1 MPIEKQKA
9 IAEITEGNRRWADT
23 RRASDPDFFS
33 RLSKGQQPPFLY
45 IGCADSRVPPDGI
58 TGSDPGRL
66 FVTRNIANMVRPDDI
81 ALGSVV
87 QYAVEVLKVEHV
99 IVCGH
104 TGCGGVQAALAD
116 QALDGALG
124 AWLAPLRGLV
134 DQSRAELAGLD
145 ERGRWNRMVEIN
157 VAAQVRALAG
167 FPVIRAAWDAGRELS
182 IQGWVFDVEAG
193 RLNHLNVVDAAAAE

>member
-1 MPIEKQKA
+1 MPIEKQRA
-9 IAEITEGNRRWADT
+9 IAELTERNRRWADT
-23 RRASDPDFFS
+23 RRASDPDFFT

-58 TGSDPGRL
+58 TGSDPGSL

-87 QYAVEVLKVEHV
+87 QYAVDVLKVEHV

-104 TGCGGVQAALAD
+104 TACGGVQAALGE
-116 QALDGALG
+116 QTLDGPLES
-124 AWLAPLRGLV
+124 WLKPLRSLV
-134 DQSRAELAGLD
+134 EQCRGELAGLD
-145 ERGRWNRMVEIN
+145 EGARWRRMVELN
-157 VAAQVRALAG
+157 VEAQVRTLAT
-167 FPVIRAAWDAGRELS
+167 FPVIRDAWDAGRDLS

-193 RLNHLNVVDAAAAE
+193 ALTNLNALTADAAE